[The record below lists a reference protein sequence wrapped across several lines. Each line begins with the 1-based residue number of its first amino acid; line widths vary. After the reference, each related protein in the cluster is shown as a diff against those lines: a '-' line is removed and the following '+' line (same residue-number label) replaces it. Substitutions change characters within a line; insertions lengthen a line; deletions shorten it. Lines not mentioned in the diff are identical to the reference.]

1 MIYQLGYHKRN
12 GKPVLKIS
20 KMNNRKIKLALTV
33 GLLNKGPDDN
43 ALDTITS
50 LMKNF
55 KGVGRYKGIRK
66 KYDSLLNADHVQE
79 SFALKFENCTLD
91 LDLVYNQ
98 TTQHQYIQ
106 GFNLR

>member
-1 MIYQLGYHKRN
+1 
-12 GKPVLKIS
+12 
-20 KMNNRKIKLALTV
+20 
-33 GLLNKGPDDN
+33 
-43 ALDTITS
+43 
-50 LMKNF
+50 
-55 KGVGRYKGIRK
+55 VGRYKGIRK